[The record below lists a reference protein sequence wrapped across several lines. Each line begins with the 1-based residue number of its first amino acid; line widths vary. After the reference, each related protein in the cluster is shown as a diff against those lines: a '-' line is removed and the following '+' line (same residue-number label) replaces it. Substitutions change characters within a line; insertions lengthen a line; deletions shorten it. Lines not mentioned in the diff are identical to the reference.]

1 MIGILTQ
8 LDVVSQA
15 ASWKPQMAQKGRW
28 RKEETQ
34 ASDGV
39 FLTSVNKMCFHYFI
53 FFLDKV
59 FNKESQAQGLDGIM
73 FLFTYVRF
81 NSGQD

>member
-1 MIGILTQ
+1 MIGILTL
-8 LDVVSQA
+8 LDVVSIA

-39 FLTSVNKMCFHYFI
+39 FLMSVNKMCYKTFERTVNLPLNNSIVI
-53 FFLDKV
+53 FSLRLSYLYLRVDI
-59 FNKESQAQGLDGIM
+59 DD
-73 FLFTYVRF
+73 R
-81 NSGQD
+81 

>member
-39 FLTSVNKMCFHYFI
+39 FLTSVNKMCFYYFI
-53 FFLDKV
+53 ILYHTLPK
-59 FNKESQAQGLDGIM
+59 SQNH
-73 FLFTYVRF
+73 V
-81 NSGQD
+81 N